1 MQQHKFD
8 DQFDDPDPAA
18 AGQANQSAGISA
30 SSAEAGDHA
39 TLLRTQANQST
50 THDPGLLRTQDHQT
64 LISLGAA
71 AAQDHQTHD
80 PDSITW
86 WSWRPGIKP
95 RNAVFIGGLITL
107 LALLLGSVGLITLVL
122 GIMDNASAPLQL
134 PGIVEGHSVNNLD
147 GFPRLRI
154 TIKDR
159 LHAVGFPAMVS
170 PVVSKVAFHAIH
182 DGDSILLDYSPRLHF
197 LYALESA
204 GRYYMLP
211 GVSMADNPI
220 GSVALLLL
228 GVTLAPYPALLTLW
242 GLRDL
247 RSAHGRRNGCCM
259 MTARVVGKRAA
270 ARTTT
275 RSPPQRSLR
284 SAYQSSRGSDNRP
297 GLTPRLSRSW
307 YGVALDPVEPSSV
320 AHCCHPER
328 SEGSLVGVMTFGI
341 NYETYRSVDEGMLVR
356 IVYSAHLHYVYELEQ
371 V

>member
-1 MQQHKFD
+1 MADDNMQQYNEFPT
-8 DQFDDPDPAA
+8 QSLSL
-18 AGQANQSAGISA
+18 GQ
-30 SSAEAGDHA
+30 GDRGY
-39 TLLRTQANQST
+39 LPPRQGT
-50 THDPGLLRTQDHQT
+50 THD
-64 LISLGAA
+64 A
-71 AAQDHQTHD
+71 
-80 PDSITW
+80 DSITW

-95 RNAVFIGGLITL
+95 RNAVFVGGLITL

-134 PGIVEGHSVNNLD
+134 PGIVAGHTVNILD

-154 TIKDR
+154 TINNR

-204 GRYYMLP
+204 GRYYTLP

-228 GVTLAPYPALLTLW
+228 GVTLFAYPALLTLW
-242 GLRDL
+242 GLGDL
-247 RSAHGRRNGCCM
+247 RSAHSSRNGRCM
-259 MTARVVGKRAA
+259 MTARVVGKRA
-270 ARTTT
+270 TVPTIT
-275 RSPPQRSLR
+275 QRR
-284 SAYQSSRGSDNRP
+284 DNRP

-307 YGVALDPVEPSSV
+307 YGVALDPVEPSSSV
-320 AHCCHPER
+320 APLSVACGARINP
-328 SEGSLVGVMTFGI
+328 LVGVMTFSI
-341 NYETYRSVDEGMLVR
+341 NYESFRSVDEGFLVH
-356 IVYSAHLHYVYELEQ
+356 IVYSPHLHYVYKLEQ